1 MRVDR
6 MRTLVTVLERVERLE
21 LPLDMSQ
28 WVEDWRRPY
37 HCGTAACA
45 VGWLARSPE
54 APELELEDGAPY
66 YVEEGG
72 LGLVGADAVA
82 AYFEIDYTMVDLL
95 FLPDSYDDPTIGAVL
110 ERVRHLVAQYPAVD
124 IGALVGFTAPGW

>member
-6 MRTLVTVLERVERLE
+6 MRVLVAVLERVERLE
-21 LPLDMSQ
+21 LPLDMSS

-45 VGWLARSPE
+45 VGWLARSPK
-54 APELELEDGAPY
+54 APELGLGLEDGLPY

-72 LGLVGADAVA
+72 VALVGANAVA
-82 AYFEIDYTMVDLL
+82 AYFEIDCDEVDRL

-110 ERVRHLVAQYPAVD
+110 ARVRAAAEQRDV
-124 IGALVGFTAPGW
+124 VGG

>member
-6 MRTLVTVLERVERLE
+6 MRTLVTVLERVERFE
-21 LPLDMSQ
+21 LPFDMSS
-28 WVEDWRRPY
+28 WVEDPCRST

-54 APELELEDGAPY
+54 APELELAFGAPY

-72 LGLVGADAVA
+72 VELDGADAVA
-82 AYFEIDYTMVDLL
+82 AYFEIDCDEVDRL

-110 ERVRHLVAQYPAVD
+110 ARVRAAAEQRDAA
-124 IGALVGFTAPGW
+124 GG